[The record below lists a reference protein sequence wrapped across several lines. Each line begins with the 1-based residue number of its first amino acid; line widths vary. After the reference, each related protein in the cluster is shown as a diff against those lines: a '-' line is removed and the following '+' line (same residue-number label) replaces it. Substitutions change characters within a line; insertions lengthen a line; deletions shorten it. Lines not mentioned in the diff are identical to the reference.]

1 MSDSPDSALAP
12 LPHPHR
18 PGTARAAFAY
28 RDYRLVWTG
37 LLLSSIGTWMQNLGL
52 PAYIDDRTGSAK
64 IVSLLIFAQLGPLLL
79 LAIPGSLLVDRVNR
93 RTFLLAMQWMQ
104 LIFSLVLAAIV
115 SVDGP
120 IWALFLAQLVI
131 GTSNAL
137 NAPAFQASIPLLVD
151 RRDLAGAISMNSI
164 QLNGSRVLGP
174 SLAALLTLWGVS
186 TAGLFVIN
194 AATYLFL
201 IVALMMVAIPDIRGD
216 HHEEG
221 WRQFLTG
228 VRISRERPVLA
239 RLLVSMASFSLF
251 SLVFVALFPSVTRI
265 NFGVDPAS
273 STFKWLYAVWGF
285 GAFVGAVA
293 MGTFLA
299 RFHRPKVISRGFLGF
314 AVSLAAYAL
323 VRHPAPAFP
332 IGFFLG
338 TFYFL
343 IATAMVTSFQQ
354 NLRDTERVRVMPLW
368 FMSFGGTITVGG
380 LIAGPIMDAIGA
392 RWILLAGSLFALFLA
407 WWCDLDRLPP
417 SAFLNED

>member
-1 MSDSPDSALAP
+1 MSDAAELPP
-12 LPHPHR
+12 LPHPYR
-18 PGTARAAFAY
+18 AGTARAAFAY
-28 RDYRLVWTG
+28 RDYRLIWTG

-79 LAIPGSLLVDRVNR
+79 LAIPGSLIVDRVNR

-104 LIFSLVLAAIV
+104 LVFSLVLAAIV

-201 IVALMMVAIPDIRGD
+201 IVALMMVAIPDIRGEHD
-216 HHEEG
+216 DEG
-221 WRQFLTG
+221 WRKFLTG
-228 VRISRERPVLA
+228 IRISRERRVLA

-285 GAFVGAVA
+285 GAFIGAVA

-299 RFHRPKVISRGFLGF
+299 RLHRPKVITRGFIGF
-314 AVSLAAYAL
+314 GVSLAAYAI

-392 RWILLAGSLFALFLA
+392 RWILLAGAIYAFFLA
-407 WWCDLDRLPP
+407 WWCDLDRLPR
-417 SAFLNED
+417 SAFLNDD